1 MSILKAKDGEF
12 VISFGMECGTWVTVS
27 RYSTKREY
35 FSPLGDTSRKCVA
48 DANLLCSRTDSSG
61 MVIFEPAFGACV
73 PRCCSDCSQSV
84 KDELG
89 HIFDLG

>member
-61 MVIFEPAFGACV
+61 MVSSSLHSEPVFHVVAV
-73 PRCCSDCSQSV
+73 MQSV
-84 KDELG
+84 CQG
-89 HIFDLG
+89 